1 MKSGPEMGNGL
12 GENGSVELPE
22 VHRMNDEDL
31 TAPEEEE
38 EVPEPPPHGRIPP
51 EEAEAGE
58 TGAEAEGRPATLADL
73 DIYDTLRFMIGVLN
87 QAAWMHLG
95 LVVAPGKSEA
105 QTDLAQ
111 ARVAIDALEA
121 LAGQLRLVADAIEQ
135 RELDSILA
143 NLRINYVK
151 RAE

>member
-1 MKSGPEMGNGL
+1 MPL
-12 GENGSVELPE
+12 E
-22 VHRMNDEDL
+22 VYRMNDEDL
-31 TAPEEEE
+31 TTPEEEE
-38 EVPEPPPHGRIPP
+38 EIPEPPLEGEEPEP
-51 EEAEAGE
+51 EEAPEPPLEGCVPPEQAEAEEAGE
-58 TGAEAEGRPATLADL
+58 GEEERPATLADL

-95 LVVAPGKSEA
+95 LVVPPGKAEA

-143 NLRINYVK
+143 NLRINYVT